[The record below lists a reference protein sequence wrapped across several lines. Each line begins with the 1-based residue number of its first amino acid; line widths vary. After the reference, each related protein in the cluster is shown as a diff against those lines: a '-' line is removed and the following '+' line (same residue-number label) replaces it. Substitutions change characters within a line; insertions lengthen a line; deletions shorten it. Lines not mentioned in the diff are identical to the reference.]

1 MNPVKRYPS
10 CPARYFNPRMFQFGY
25 KEKKLWASSAKVRR
39 HTNFNTNIHLV
50 PRSGEGSKK
59 KKMASQKLRGPF
71 R

>member
-1 MNPVKRYPS
+1 MPCKVL
-10 CPARYFNPRMFQFGY
+10 NPRMFQFGY

-59 KKMASQKLRGPF
+59 KNGFTEAQGTF
-71 R
+71 

>member
-1 MNPVKRYPS
+1 MPCKVL
-10 CPARYFNPRMFQFGY
+10 NPRMFQFGY

-59 KKMASQKLRGPF
+59 KKWLHRSSGDLLDELKLF
-71 R
+71 I